1 MNATLHLLEKVTRA
15 TVGIHSVVPASH
27 PSASIGLGTDRNG
40 TGTLVSADGLIITVN
55 YMLMG
60 AQSVT
65 VTLGSGQEMPAT
77 IVAQD
82 FTTNIALLK
91 VDGHGLPFLQ
101 AISSLTCSPGQ
112 EVFMVSSLGGEK
124 RCADV
129 GHITYLGPFDAAWEF
144 VLERCVCVTASA
156 LNIGLNGG
164 PICNSRGQVIGISY
178 LNFADLSRAIL
189 AIPGECFILSR
200 DELVRH
206 GRRVSVPSRLWLGVL
221 SYTLR
226 EHVVIAGVM
235 PGSPGEKAGLKQGD
249 VVLAADERE
258 IHDRRTLYET
268 INSHHAGEIVKL
280 VNRRVSYQP
289 GSTGVQTSAQE
300 AWDARSGVCQDMA
313 HVSVGLLRA
322 AGLPARYVSGYLHP
336 DPKAEPGHAVAGQSH
351 AWAEYWAGEWVPC
364 DPTSLAPVAERHVV
378 LGRGRDY
385 SDVSPLKGIYSGA
398 PSVAM
403 KVTVEVTRLA

>member
-1 MNATLHLLEKVTRA
+1 MNSTLYLLEKVAHA

-60 AQSVT
+60 AQSVS
-65 VTLGSGQEMPAT
+65 VTFDSGQEVPAT

-101 AISSLTCSPGQ
+101 AISSLTCTAGQ
-112 EVFMVSSLGGEK
+112 EIFMVSSVGGEK

-144 VLERCVCVTASA
+144 VLERCICVTASA

-164 PICNSRGQVIGISY
+164 SICNARGQVIGVSY
-178 LNFADLSRAIL
+178 LNFADLNRAIL
-189 AIPGECFILSR
+189 AIPGECFITSR

-221 SYTLR
+221 SYPLR
-226 EHVVIAGVM
+226 EHVVIADVV
-235 PGSPGEKAGLKQGD
+235 PGSPGAKAGLKQGD
-249 VVLAADERE
+249 IVLAADDNEV
-258 IHDRRTLYET
+258 HDRRTLYDT
-268 INSHHAGEIVKL
+268 VNSHRPGETVKL
-280 VNRRVSYQP
+280 KILRNNQVRSVPVTAIRV
-289 GSTGVQTSAQE
+289 E
-300 AWDARSGVCQDMA
+300 D
-313 HVSVGLLRA
+313 
-322 AGLPARYVSGYLHP
+322 YL
-336 DPKAEPGHAVAGQSH
+336 G
-351 AWAEYWAGEWVPC
+351 
-364 DPTSLAPVAERHVV
+364 
-378 LGRGRDY
+378 
-385 SDVSPLKGIYSGA
+385 
-398 PSVAM
+398 
-403 KVTVEVTRLA
+403 